1 MFYRPLSFCF
11 ACLMA
16 ICLPVLA
23 EQDVDSDKKVSVPR
37 VLMIADADGSNPQ
50 QLTSRVAVS
59 SLHYHKHKGCI
70 PSLLQ

>member
-23 EQDVDSDKKVSVPR
+23 EQDVDSDTKVSAPR
-37 VLMIADADGSNPQ
+37 VLTIADADDWQ
-50 QLTSRVAVS
+50 RVRQFVLS
-59 SLHYHKHKGCI
+59 PNGE
-70 PSLLQ
+70 